1 MPLIQ
6 IEINGRPHMAGA
18 TQSVEDLI
26 SALEL
31 AHKSLAVSVNRQVVR
46 RGDWPT
52 RRLQA
57 SDRIEIV
64 HAIGGG

>member
-1 MPLIQ
+1 MSLIQ

-18 TQSVEDLI
+18 NQSVQDLI

-31 AHKSLAVSVNRQVVR
+31 ANKNLAVSVNRQVVKR
-46 RGDWPT
+46 DDWPT
-52 RRLQA
+52 QRLQT